1 MKCLL
6 LCFGGFSTGLMK
18 TKLEEQ
24 AKKQGFVDTT
34 FYATAISEAEADIG
48 DYDVYLLGPQVRY
61 AYEDI
66 KKLTKDKP
74 LIQISTQDFG
84 LMRADNVWKQIEEA
98 IGVNKA

>member
-24 AKKQGFVDTT
+24 AKKQGYVDTT
-34 FYATAISEAEADIG
+34 FYATAISEAEADIC

-66 KKLTKDKP
+66 KKLTKNKP

-84 LMRADNVWKQIEEA
+84 LMCADNVWKQIEEA
-98 IGVNKA
+98 IGIKEA